1 MKRYYVYILWNLSF
15 ILCLILKFVFD
26 LIVNDNWVTFIRI
39 DLCSDLHCIL
49 NCYMWKYDIN
59 CMRAYYDY
67 I

>member
-1 MKRYYVYILWNLSF
+1 MKRYYVCILWNLSF

-49 NCYMWKYDIN
+49 NYYMWKYDVN